1 MAAIDAPETYDLC
14 IVGGGVNGCGIAR
27 DAAGRGLSVYLCEMG
42 DLAQATSS
50 ASTKLFHGG
59 LRYLENYE
67 FRMVR
72 EALIE
77 REVLLGAMP
86 HISWPMRFVLPHHR
100 GLRPAWLLRLG
111 LFIYDNLGGR
121 KILPGTRTLD
131 LRKDAAGAPLKPE
144 FIKAF
149 EYSDCWV
156 EDSRLVVLNARD
168 AADRGARIETRTRF
182 VSADVEGGGWRVTV
196 ENADTG
202 ERTIGAKAIVNA
214 GGPWAERV
222 ARGGVRQNMPEKL
235 RLVRGSHIVVR
246 KLFDHGKSYIFQHSD
261 GRIVFAI
268 PYETDF
274 TLIGTTDVEHHGDPS
289 DAVCTPEE
297 SGYLRN
303 LASEYF
309 ATPIRAEDVVWSYS
323 GVRPLVDDGSA
334 SASRTTRDYVLKL
347 ETDRGAPLLN
357 IFGGKITTYRKLAEE
372 ALAKLH
378 NVFPDAR
385 DAWTAGAALPGGDFP
400 VTGFDALCERVG
412 RKAPWLDARTGRR
425 LARAYGTNAFQ
436 VIGDAACLDDL
447 GEHFGAGLTE
457 AEARYLMDREWART
471 AEDVLWRR
479 SKLGLRLDGD
489 QKARL
494 GAWMAEA
501 VARQGRHAAE

>member
-1 MAAIDAPETYDLC
+1 M
-14 IVGGGVNGCGIAR
+14 N
-27 DAAGRGLSVYLCEMG
+27 

-72 EALIE
+72 ASLIE

-86 HISWPMRFVLPHHR
+86 HISWPLRFVLPHHR

-131 LRKDAAGAPLKPE
+131 LRQDEAGAPLKPE
-144 FIKAF
+144 FTKAF

-182 VSADVEGGGWRVTV
+182 ASADVEDGCWKIRVESEDSGT
-196 ENADTG
+196 
-202 ERTIGAKAIVNA
+202 RTIAAKAIVNA
-214 GGPWAERV
+214 GGPWAEAV
-222 ARGGVRQNMPEKL
+222 ARNGVRQNMPEKL

-246 KLFDHGKSYIFQHSD
+246 RLFDHDRSYIFQHSD

-274 TLIGTTDVEHHGDPS
+274 TLIGTTDVEHPGDPS
-289 DAVCTPEE
+289 EAACTPEE
-297 SGYLRN
+297 SDYLRA

-309 ATPIRAEDVVWSYS
+309 AAPIRAEDVVWSYS
-323 GVRPLVDDGSA
+323 GVRPLVDDGST
-334 SASRTTRDYVLKL
+334 SASKTTRDYVLKL
-347 ETDRGAPLLN
+347 ESDRGAPLLN
-357 IFGGKITTYRKLAEE
+357 IFGGKITTYRKLAEQ
-372 ALAKLH
+372 ALAELGA
-378 NVFPDAR
+378 VFPQAGN
-385 DAWTAGAALPGGDFP
+385 AWTAGAALPGGDFP
-400 VTGFDALCERVG
+400 VTGFELLCESIG
-412 RKAPWLDARTGRR
+412 NKAPWLGARTRRR
-425 LARAYGTNAFQ
+425 LARAYGTAAFRI
-436 VIGDAACLDDL
+436 IGDATALEDL

-457 AEARYLMDREWART
+457 AEVRHLMASEWART

-479 SKLGLRLDGD
+479 SKLGLRLDDD
-489 QKARL
+489 QKKRL
-494 GAWMAEA
+494 AGWIQQAAA
-501 VARQGRHAAE
+501 DINRHAVE